1 MGVCKALFEK
11 HMLPRV
17 LAGSSAGSIGKTV
30 EMDKNQ
36 AILPPTHSS
45 APSLS
50 HTHHPPCCTLSLTVA
65 VSAMIATRTD
75 PELKEMFDRIHQ
87 FDMVFFNNN
96 STAQLVMHVIKK
108 GSLQVSRLD
117 SQV

>member
-1 MGVCKALFEK
+1 
-11 HMLPRV
+11 
-17 LAGSSAGSIGKTV
+17 
-30 EMDKNQ
+30 
-36 AILPPTHSS
+36 
-45 APSLS
+45 
-50 HTHHPPCCTLSLTVA
+50 
-65 VSAMIATRTD
+65 MIATRTD